1 MSKYTTEVRYICES
15 LAGVEGSRGF
25 NEVDEIIET
34 ACPLL
39 FNFDFPIFDETYR
52 LVLEKKILSQYYTR
66 EICEESVGLWKLRL
80 KNKLN
85 LIMPYYNQ
93 LYKSET
99 LDFNPLYDVDYTT
112 EYSRNNG
119 GNTEDVISG
128 SETENKRVGESRAK
142 TVKTDYG
149 GITTNKGNSTTTNNL
164 TESDIYIDLKNDTP
178 QGGIEGFANNTLTFK
193 YLSEAEQRAGST
205 SNTGDVKLNVENSDV
220 KSGSD
225 TVTVTIPNDT
235 VQTNGTINT
244 DRTETHNINTLE
256 KYVSH
261 ISGKQGY
268 GSMSKLLEEYRQ
280 TMLNI
285 DQMVIEALNDLFFGL
300 WE

>member
-39 FNFDFPIFDETYR
+39 FNFDFPIFDESYR

-119 GNTEDVISG
+119 GNTQDVISG
-128 SETENKRVGESRAK
+128 SETENKQVGENRTK

-178 QGGIEGFANNTLTFK
+178 QGGIEGFANNSLTFK
-193 YLSEAEQRAGST
+193 YLSEAQQRAGST

-256 KYVSH
+256 EYVSH